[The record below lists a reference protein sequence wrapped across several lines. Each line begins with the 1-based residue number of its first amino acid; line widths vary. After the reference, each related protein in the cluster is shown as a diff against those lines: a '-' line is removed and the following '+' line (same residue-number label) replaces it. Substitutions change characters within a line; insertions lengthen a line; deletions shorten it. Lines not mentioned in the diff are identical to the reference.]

1 MSINSNSLWL
11 IFNTFLVFVMQPGFM
26 CLESGLT
33 RTKNSINVA
42 IKNLVDLG
50 ISVLLFWAVG
60 YGLTFGTSRL
70 GIFGS
75 DHFFLHPEACSP
87 EEMVFFL
94 FQMMFCSTATTIV
107 SGASAERLKFRAYVI
122 ITVIISGLIYPVLA
136 HSAWNSHGFSDSY
149 GYLEA
154 LGFIDIAGGTVVH
167 SVGGWVSLAVILVV
181 GSRTGRFDRSSNSNR
196 PNKFRGIYASNL
208 PFSVLGVMLIWL
220 GWFGF
225 NAGSVTPT
233 IANVALTILNTL
245 LAGAAGMLCT
255 GFIGW
260 QKLKTNKAEILMN
273 GSLAGLVSITAVCN
287 AVEPIVAIA
296 IGAVGGAVMLLVS
309 HWLTY
314 WRIDDAVDAIPVHL
328 GGGIWGTLAV
338 GLVGNPT
345 VLQTE
350 LSRVS
355 LLLVQLWGIL
365 ICGLWAFGVT
375 WILLQLINRLMPLRV
390 SLADEDRGLNI
401 SEHYAKSAVYE
412 MLRVMERQASDRD
425 LSLRV
430 PEEPFTE
437 IGYVAQHYNQVMNS
451 LEVSHQQLQQFNT
464 ELEQKVKQR
473 TAELSTAKEKAE
485 VANEAK
491 STFIATMSHELR
503 TPLNAI
509 IGFAQLMAVSE
520 NLPKEEQRQIEIIN
534 RSGEHLLA
542 LINNVLDLSKMEAD
556 QLDLDL
562 SQFDLYALL
571 HDLEQMF
578 SLKAAN
584 ANLRLSLIIAPNTP
598 RYILADQG
606 KLRQILINLLNNALK
621 FTSQGGVTLRVLA
634 TPTLDTDPATVM
646 LAFEIQ
652 DTGEG
657 IAPEE
662 LEHLFKP
669 FSQTKSGRKA
679 QEGTGLGLTI
689 SRKFVQLMGGE
700 IEVQSVVNQG
710 SIFRFQIQVVVTA
723 DISPTR
729 KVSSQNLTSKITP
742 QSIALKTNQNP
753 PRIMI
758 VDDRQP
764 DRELLVNLLQPIGFD
779 LATAADDA
787 EAIALAQSW
796 LPDLILLDPNMSKM
810 REKTAIRLIQKLLKS
825 DRSDPPKIIALTAST
840 LETAEAQ
847 IMAMGCDDFLRK
859 PFKTDE
865 LLLMMTKHLG
875 VCYTCAEGNIAESLL
890 SPLTAEGGHSQALAL
905 KARERVTLNDQ
916 AFEEISQELLRSLKQ
931 SIMEIDLDKIEQI
944 TQQIGQENELLAQAI
959 EQHISNFEYEH
970 ILNLLPFN

>member
-1 MSINSNSLWL
+1 
-11 IFNTFLVFVMQPGFM
+11 
-26 CLESGLT
+26 
-33 RTKNSINVA
+33 
-42 IKNLVDLG
+42 
-50 ISVLLFWAVG
+50 
-60 YGLTFGTSRL
+60 
-70 GIFGS
+70 
-75 DHFFLHPEACSP
+75 
-87 EEMVFFL
+87 
-94 FQMMFCSTATTIV
+94 MMFCSTATTIV

-136 HSAWNSHGFSDSY
+136 HWAWNSHGFSAGS

-154 LGFIDIAGGTVVH
+154 MGFIDIAGGTVVH

-181 GSRTGRFDRSSNSNR
+181 GSRTGRFDHSSNSNR
-196 PNKFRGIYASNL
+196 SNKFRGIYASNL

-233 IANVALTILNTL
+233 IAAVALTILNTL

-255 GFIGW
+255 GFVSW
-260 QKLKTNKAEILMN
+260 QKLKTNKAEVLIN
-273 GSLAGLVSITAVCN
+273 GALAGLVSITAVCN

-296 IGAVGGAVMLLVS
+296 IGAVGGAVMLMVS

-338 GLVGNPT
+338 GLVGNPGM
-345 VLQTE
+345 LQTE
-350 LSRVS
+350 LSRIS
-355 LLLVQLWGIL
+355 LVLVQLWGVV

-412 MLRVMERQASDRD
+412 ILRVMERQASDRD

-451 LEVSHQQLQQFNT
+451 LEVSHQQLQQFNN

-509 IGFAQLMAVSE
+509 IGFAQLMAGSE

-534 RSGEHLLA
+534 RSGEHLLS
-542 LINNVLDLSKMEAD
+542 LINNVLDLSKMEAE

-562 SQFDLYALL
+562 SQFDLHGLL

-584 ANLRLSLIIAPNTP
+584 ANLRLSLIIAPATP
-598 RYILADQG
+598 SYILADQG

-621 FTSQGGVTLRVLA
+621 FTRQGGVTLRVIA
-634 TPTLDTDPATVM
+634 IDTLGTDPATPAVM

-689 SRKFVQLMGGE
+689 SRKFVRLMGGE

-710 SIFRFQIQVVVTA
+710 SIFRFQIQVGVTT
-723 DISPTR
+723 DIAPA
-729 KVSSQNLTSKITP
+729 KNLVSKTTP
-742 QSIALKTNQNP
+742 QAIALKPHQNS

-758 VDDRQP
+758 LGDRQL

-779 LATAADDA
+779 LATAIDDA
-787 EAIALAQSW
+787 AGISLAQSW
-796 LPDLILLDPNMSKM
+796 LPDLILLDLNLAQM
-810 REKTAIRLIQKLLKS
+810 REETAIRLIKKTPRK
-825 DRSDPPKIIALTAST
+825 RS
-840 LETAEAQ
+840 Q
-847 IMAMGCDDFLRK
+847 
-859 PFKTDE
+859 
-865 LLLMMTKHLG
+865 
-875 VCYTCAEGNIAESLL
+875 
-890 SPLTAEGGHSQALAL
+890 
-905 KARERVTLNDQ
+905 
-916 AFEEISQELLRSLKQ
+916 
-931 SIMEIDLDKIEQI
+931 LDNQ
-944 TQQIGQENELLAQAI
+944 N
-959 EQHISNFEYEH
+959 YC
-970 ILNLLPFN
+970 FNC

>member
-1 MSINSNSLWL
+1 MSIDSDSLWL

-42 IKNLVDLG
+42 LKNLIGLG
-50 ISVLLFWAVG
+50 ISILLFWAVG
-60 YGLTFGTSRL
+60 YGIAFGTSIG

-75 DHFFLHPEACSP
+75 DHFFFNPEAFSAR
-87 EEMVFFL
+87 EMAFFL

-107 SGASAERLKFRAYVI
+107 SGASAERLKFRAYAI
-122 ITVIISGLIYPVLA
+122 ITVIISGLIYPLVA
-136 HSAWNSHGFSDSY
+136 HWTWNSKSFSDSY
-149 GYLEA
+149 GYLEG
-154 LGFIDIAGGTVVH
+154 LGFIDLAGGTVVH

-181 GSRTGRFDRSSNSNR
+181 GARTGRFDRPSSSGV
-196 PNKFRGIYASNL
+196 PNKLRGMYASNL

-233 IANVALTILNTL
+233 IANVALTVLNTM

-260 QKLKTNKAEILMN
+260 QKLKTNKAEILIN

-314 WRIDDAVDAIPVHL
+314 WHLDDAVDAIPVHL

-338 GLVGNPT
+338 ALVGNPQ
-345 VLQTE
+345 LFNPE
-350 LSRVS
+350 LSRFS
-355 LLLVQLWGIL
+355 QLLVQLWGIML
-365 ICGLWAFGVT
+365 CGVWAFGVT

-390 SLADEDRGLNI
+390 SLEDEDRGLNI

-412 MLRVMERQASDRD
+412 MLRVMERQASDRN

-437 IGYVAQHYNQVMNS
+437 IGYVAQHYNQVMDS
-451 LEVSHQQLQQFNT
+451 LEDSHQQLQQFNT

-473 TAELSTAKEKAE
+473 TVELSTAKEKAE
-485 VANEAK
+485 VANQAK
-491 STFIATMSHELR
+491 SSFIANMSHELR

-509 IGFAQLMAVSE
+509 IGFAQLIAS
-520 NLPKEEQRQIEIIN
+520 NQDLPQESQRQIAIIN
-534 RSGEHLLA
+534 RSGEHLLS
-542 LINNVLDLSKMEAD
+542 LINNVLDLSKMEAE
-556 QLDLDL
+556 QLELVP
-562 SQFDLYALL
+562 SQFELNALL
-571 HDLEQMF
+571 EELEQMF
-578 SLKAAN
+578 SLKAAK
-584 ANLRLSLIIAPNTP
+584 ANLLLNFSTATGTP
-598 RYILADQG
+598 QYIMADQG

-621 FTSQGGVTLRVLA
+621 FTSQGGVSVRVLPSLA
-634 TPTLDTDPATVM
+634 TGNPDELDTLISLT
-646 LAFEIQ
+646 FEVA
-652 DTGEG
+652 DTGSG

-662 LEHLFKP
+662 LEHLFEP
-669 FSQTKSGRKA
+669 FSQTTSGKKA

-700 IEVQSVVNQG
+700 LKVQSVVNQG
-710 SIFRFQIQVVVTA
+710 SIFSFEIQTQAVNSKQMTVCKTLANRFNAQAILSLAT
-723 DISPTR
+723 D
-729 KVSSQNLTSKITP
+729 
-742 QSIALKTNQNP
+742 QSP
-753 PRIMI
+753 PRILI
-758 VDDRQP
+758 VDDHELN
-764 DRELLVNLLQPIGFD
+764 RELLVNLLQPIGFD
-779 LATAADDA
+779 LATAVDGV
-787 EAIALAQSW
+787 EAIALWQSW
-796 LPDLILLDPNMSKM
+796 QPNLILMDLRMPKLNG
-810 REKTAIRLIQKLLKS
+810 EQAIEIIKG
-825 DRSDPPKIIALTAST
+825 DRNSMTKIIALTASA
-840 LETAEAQ
+840 LETEKAN
-847 IMAMGCDDFLRK
+847 IMTLGCDDFLRK
-859 PFKTDE
+859 PFKIDE

-875 VCYTCAEGNIAESLL
+875 VCYTYAEDDAVESLL
-890 SPLTAEGGHSQALAL
+890 SSLNLT
-905 KARERVTLNDQ
+905 DQ
-916 AFEEISQELLRSLKQ
+916 AFEEISEELLRLLKQ

>member
-1 MSINSNSLWL
+1 MSIDSNSLWL

-42 IKNLVDLG
+42 LKNLISLG
-50 ISVLLFWAVG
+50 ISILLFWAVG
-60 YGLTFGTSRL
+60 YAIAFGASVM

-75 DHFFLHPEACSP
+75 DHFFFNPEFFAP
-87 EEMVFFL
+87 REMVFFL
-94 FQMMFCSTATTIV
+94 FQMMFCSTASTIV
-107 SGASAERLKFRAYVI
+107 SGASAERLKFRAYAI
-122 ITVIISGLIYPVLA
+122 ITVIISGLIYPLFA
-136 HSAWNSHGFSDSY
+136 HWAWNSNGFSDSY
-149 GYLEA
+149 GYLES

-181 GSRTGRFDRSSNSNR
+181 GARTGRFDRASNSSV

-233 IANVALTILNTL
+233 ITNVALTILNTL
-245 LAGAAGMLCT
+245 LAGAGGMLCT

-260 QKLKTNKAEILMN
+260 QKLKTNKAEILIN

-296 IGAVGGAVMLLVS
+296 IGAVGGAVMLMVS
-309 HWLTY
+309 HWLIF

-338 GLVGNPT
+338 GLVGNPA

-350 LSRVS
+350 LSRAS
-355 LLLVQLWGIL
+355 LLLVQLWGII
-365 ICGLWAFGVT
+365 ICGLWAFGGT
-375 WILLQLINRLMPLRV
+375 WILLQLINRLVTLRV

-412 MLRVMERQASDRD
+412 MLRVMECQASDRD

-437 IGYVAQHYNQVMNS
+437 IGYVAQHYNQVMDS
-451 LEVSHQQLQQFNT
+451 LETSHQQLQQFNT
-464 ELEQKVKQR
+464 ELEQKVRQR
-473 TAELSTAKEKAE
+473 TVELSTAKEKAE
-485 VANEAK
+485 VANQAK
-491 STFIATMSHELR
+491 SSFIANMSHELR

-509 IGFAQLMAVSE
+509 IGFAQLMAGSE
-520 NLPKEEQRQIEIIN
+520 KLPKEEQRQIEIIN
-534 RSGEHLLA
+534 RSGEHLLS
-542 LINNVLDLSKMEAD
+542 LIDNVLDLSKMEAE
-556 QLDLDL
+556 QLELVP
-562 SQFDLYALL
+562 SQFNLNALL
-571 HDLEQMF
+571 EELEQMF
-578 SLKAAN
+578 SLKAAK
-584 ANLRLSLIIAPNTP
+584 ANLHLRFSTATGTP
-598 RYILADQG
+598 QYIVADQG

-621 FTSQGGVTLRVLA
+621 FTSQGGVTVRVLPSLA
-634 TPTLDTDPATVM
+634 TGNLDELISLT
-646 LAFEIQ
+646 FEVA

-662 LEHLFKP
+662 LEYLFEP
-669 FSQTKSGRKA
+669 FSQTTSGKKA

-700 IEVQSVVNQG
+700 LKVQSVVNQG
-710 SIFRFQIQVVVTA
+710 SIFSFEMQAQAVNSEQILARKTLA
-723 DISPTR
+723 NSPTTQAIL
-729 KVSSQNLTSKITP
+729 SLATD
-742 QSIALKTNQNP
+742 QSP
-753 PRIMI
+753 PRILI
-758 VDDRQP
+758 VDDHELN
-764 DRELLVNLLQPIGFD
+764 RELLVNLLQPIGFH
-779 LATAADDA
+779 LATAADGK
-787 EAIALAQSW
+787 EAIALWQSW
-796 LPDLILLDPNMSKM
+796 QPDLILMDLRMPKLNG
-810 REKTAIRLIQKLLKS
+810 EEAI
-825 DRSDPPKIIALTAST
+825 KIIKGDFNSMTKIITLTAST
-840 LETAEAQ
+840 SETERAK
-847 IMAMGCDDFLRK
+847 IMTLGCDDFLRK

-875 VCYTCAEGNIAESLL
+875 VCYTYAEDHAVQSLL
-890 SPLTAEGGHSQALAL
+890 SPLNLT
-905 KARERVTLNDQ
+905 DQ
-916 AFEEISQELLRSLKQ
+916 AFEEISEELLRSLKQ

-959 EQHISNFEYEH
+959 EQYISNFEYEH
-970 ILNLLPFN
+970 ILNLLRFN

>member
-1 MSINSNSLWL
+1 MSIDSQSLWL

-42 IKNLVDLG
+42 LKNLISLG
-50 ISVLLFWAVG
+50 ISILLFWAVG
-60 YGLTFGTSRL
+60 YGIAFGTSIV
-70 GIFGS
+70 GIIGS
-75 DHFFLHPEACSP
+75 DHFFFNPESFTP
-87 EEMVFFL
+87 REMVFFL
-94 FQMMFCSTATTIV
+94 FQMMFCSTAATIV
-107 SGASAERLKFRAYVI
+107 SGASAERLKFRAYAI
-122 ITVIISGLIYPVLA
+122 ITVIISGLIYPLFA
-136 HSAWNSHGFSDSY
+136 HWAWNSHSFSDSY
-149 GYLEA
+149 GYLEG
-154 LGFIDIAGGTVVH
+154 LGLIDIAGGTVVH

-181 GSRTGRFDRSSNSNR
+181 GARTGRFDRFSGSGVLNKFSNKFSNKF

-260 QKLKTNKAEILMN
+260 QKLKTNKAEILIN

-287 AVEPIVAIA
+287 AVEPLVAIA

-314 WRIDDAVDAIPVHL
+314 WRLDDAVDAIPVHL

-338 GLVGNPT
+338 GLVGNPV

-350 LSRVS
+350 LSRAS
-355 LLLVQLWGIL
+355 LLLVQLWGIV

-375 WILLQLINRLMPLRV
+375 WILLQVINRLMPLRV

-412 MLRVMERQASDRD
+412 MLRVMELQASDRD

-437 IGYVAQHYNQVMNS
+437 IGYVAQHYNQVMDS
-451 LEVSHQQLQQFNT
+451 LEASHQQLQQFNT

-473 TAELSTAKEKAE
+473 TVELSTAKEKAE
-485 VANEAK
+485 VANQAK
-491 STFIATMSHELR
+491 SSFIANMSHELR

-509 IGFAQLMAVSE
+509 IGFAQLMAGSE

-534 RSGEHLLA
+534 RSGEHLLS
-542 LINNVLDLSKMEAD
+542 LIDNVLDLSKMEAE
-556 QLDLDL
+556 QLELVP
-562 SQFDLYALL
+562 SQFELNALL
-571 HDLEQMF
+571 EELEQMF
-578 SLKAAN
+578 SLKAAK
-584 ANLRLSLIIAPNTP
+584 ANLYLSFSTATRTP
-598 RYILADQG
+598 QYIVADQG

-621 FTSQGGVTLRVLA
+621 FTSQGGVTVRVLPTVLPPLA
-634 TPTLDTDPATVM
+634 TGNPNEQQLISLT
-646 LAFEIQ
+646 FEVA

-662 LEHLFKP
+662 LEHLFEP
-669 FSQTKSGRKA
+669 FSQTTSGKKA

-700 IEVQSVVNQG
+700 LKVQSVVNQG
-710 SIFRFQIQVVVTA
+710 SLFSFEMPAQAVNSEQMTA
-723 DISPTR
+723 CKTLPNRPTAQAIL
-729 KVSSQNLTSKITP
+729 SLATD
-742 QSIALKTNQNP
+742 QSP
-753 PRIMI
+753 PRILI
-758 VDDRQP
+758 VDDHELN
-764 DRELLVNLLQPIGFD
+764 RELLVNLLQPIGFD
-779 LATAADDA
+779 LATAVDGA
-787 EAIALAQSW
+787 EAIALWQSW
-796 LPDLILLDPNMSKM
+796 QPDLILMDLRMPKLNG
-810 REKTAIRLIQKLLKS
+810 EEAIEIIKGDFNS
-825 DRSDPPKIIALTAST
+825 MTKIIALTAST
-840 LETAEAQ
+840 LETERAN
-847 IMAMGCDDFLRK
+847 IMILGCDDFLRK

-875 VCYTCAEGNIAESLL
+875 VCYTYAEDNAVQSLL
-890 SPLTAEGGHSQALAL
+890 SPLNLT
-905 KARERVTLNDQ
+905 DQ
-916 AFEEISQELLRSLKQ
+916 AFEEISEELLWSLKQ

-959 EQHISNFEYEH
+959 EQYISNFEYEH

>member
-1 MSINSNSLWL
+1 
-11 IFNTFLVFVMQPGFM
+11 MQPGFM

-60 YGLTFGTSRL
+60 YGLTFGTSKL
-70 GIFGS
+70 GIFGW

-107 SGASAERLKFRAYVI
+107 SGASAERLKFRAYVV
-122 ITVIISGLIYPVLA
+122 ITIIISGLIYPLFA
-136 HSAWNSHGFSDSY
+136 HWAWNSHGFSDGA

-181 GSRTGRFDRSSNSNR
+181 GARTGRFDRSNN

-255 GFIGW
+255 GFLGW
-260 QKLKTNKAEILMN
+260 QKLRTNKAEILIN

-287 AVEPIVAIA
+287 AVEPLVAIA

-338 GLVGNPT
+338 GLVGNLD

-355 LLLVQLWGIL
+355 LLLVQLWGIV
-365 ICGLWAFGVT
+365 ICGLWAFGAT

-390 SLADEDRGLNI
+390 SLADEDRGLNV

-451 LEVSHQQLQQFNT
+451 LEVSHQQLRQFNN

-509 IGFAQLMAVSE
+509 IGFAQLMAGSE

-534 RSGEHLLA
+534 RSGEHLLS
-542 LINNVLDLSKMEAD
+542 LINNVLDLSKMEAE

-584 ANLRLSLIIAPNTP
+584 ANLRLSVVIAPATP
-598 RYILADQG
+598 SYILADQG

-621 FTSQGGVTLRVLA
+621 FTRKGGVTLRVF
-634 TPTLDTDPATVM
+634 PTSPVM
-646 LAFEIQ
+646 LTFEIQ

-700 IEVQSVVNQG
+700 IEVESVVNQG
-710 SIFRFQIQVVVTA
+710 SIFRFQIQVQTVATTE
-723 DISPTR
+723 IPPN
-729 KVSSQNLTSKITP
+729 KILTSKISP
-742 QSIALKTNQNP
+742 QSIVLPGKQNP
-753 PRIMI
+753 PRILI
-758 VDDRQP
+758 ADNRPLDQ
-764 DRELLVNLLQPIGFD
+764 ELLVQLLQPLGFV
-779 LATAADDA
+779 LTTATDTQ

-796 LPDLILLDPNMSKM
+796 QPDLILLDLNLSKM
-810 REKTAIRLIQKLLKS
+810 REEKAIRLVKKLLKS
-825 DRSDPPKIIALTAST
+825 DRIVAPKIIALTT
-840 LETAEAQ
+840 NIPGTAAAQ
-847 IMAMGCDDFLRK
+847 IMAMGCDDFLEK
-859 PFKTDE
+859 PIKTDE

-890 SPLTAEGGHSQALAL
+890 SPLTAEGGNSQALAL
-905 KARERVTLNDQ
+905 KARERVALNNQ
-916 AFEEISQELLRSLKQ
+916 AFEEISQELLRSLQK

-959 EQHISNFEYEH
+959 ERHISNFEYEH

>member
-1 MSINSNSLWL
+1 MSIDSNSLWL

-50 ISVLLFWAVG
+50 ISILLFWAVG
-60 YGLTFGTSRL
+60 YGIAFGTSRL
-70 GIFGS
+70 GILGS
-75 DHFFLHPEACSP
+75 NHFFFNPEFFAP
-87 EEMVFFL
+87 EEIVFFL

-107 SGASAERLKFRAYVI
+107 SGASAERLKFRAYAIVA
-122 ITVIISGLIYPVLA
+122 VIISGLIYPLFA
-136 HSAWNSHGFSDSY
+136 HWAWNSHGFSDGF
-149 GYLEA
+149 GYLER

-181 GSRTGRFDRSSNSNR
+181 GPRTGRFDRTSSTS
-196 PNKFRGIYASNL
+196 KFRGIYASNL

-225 NAGSVTPT
+225 NAGSVAPT

-260 QKLKTNKAEILMN
+260 QKLKTNKAEVLIN

-287 AVEPIVAIA
+287 AVDPVVAIA
-296 IGAVGGAVMLLVS
+296 IGAVGGVVMLLLS
-309 HWLTY
+309 HGLTY
-314 WRIDDAVDAIPVHL
+314 WHIDDAVDAIPVHL

-338 GLVGNPT
+338 ALFGNPEFFNS
-345 VLQTE
+345 E
-350 LSRVS
+350 LSRVGQ
-355 LLLVQLWGIL
+355 LLVQLWGIV
-365 ICGLWAFGVT
+365 ICGLWAFGIT
-375 WILLQLINRLMPLRV
+375 WILLQLINRLVPLRV

-464 ELEQKVKQR
+464 ELEEKVKQR

-485 VANEAK
+485 VANQAK
-491 STFIATMSHELR
+491 STFIANMSHELR

-509 IGFAQLMAVSE
+509 IGFAQLIAR
-520 NLPKEEQRQIEIIN
+520 NQTLPTESQRQIGIIN
-534 RSGEHLLA
+534 RSGEHLLS
-542 LINNVLDLSKMEAD
+542 LINNVLDLSKMEAE
-556 QLDLDL
+556 QLDLSI
-562 SQFDLYALL
+562 SQFDLYALFDEL
-571 HDLEQMF
+571 KQMF
-578 SLKAAN
+578 SLKAAG
-584 ANLRLSLIIAPNTP
+584 ANLNLSFTIAPDAP
-598 RYILADQG
+598 QYILADQG

-621 FTSQGGVTLRVLA
+621 FTHQGGVAVRVLS
-634 TPTLDTDPATVM
+634 TLDRGKLVLSDEPDKFVM
-646 LAFEIQ
+646 LTFEIE

-662 LEHLFKP
+662 LETLFQP
-669 FSQTKSGRKA
+669 FTQTKSGRKA

-689 SRKFVQLMGGE
+689 SRQFVQLMGGD

-710 SIFRFQIQVVVTA
+710 SIFRFQLQTETVAIA
-723 DISPTR
+723 EIS
-729 KVSSQNLTSKITP
+729 SSKTLLSTNLASKITP
-742 QSIALKTNQNP
+742 QSVIALAPNQTP
-753 PRIMI
+753 PRILI
-758 VDDRQP
+758 VDDR
-764 DRELLVNLLQPIGFD
+764 DLNRELLVQLLQPLGFI
-779 LATAADDA
+779 LNTATDGT
-787 EAIALAQSW
+787 EAIAAWQSW
-796 LPDLILLDPNMSKM
+796 QPDLILMDLKMPKMSG
-810 REKTAIRLIQKLLKS
+810 ETAIKIIKR
-825 DRSDPPKIIALTAST
+825 DRQPPKIIALTASA
-840 LETAEAQ
+840 LETERVT
-847 IMAMGCDDFLRK
+847 IMAMGCDGFLRK
-859 PFKTDE
+859 PFKIDE

-875 VCYTCAEGNIAESLL
+875 VCYTYAEENAVESLL
-890 SPLTAEGGHSQALAL
+890 PLL
-905 KARERVTLNDQ
+905 TLNDN
-916 AFEEISQELLRSLKQ
+916 AFEEISNQLLLELQQ
-931 SIMEIDLDKIEQI
+931 SIMEIDLDKIKQI
-944 TQQIGQENELLAQAI
+944 TQQIAEENKLLAQTI

-970 ILNLLPFN
+970 ILNLLSFN